1 MVQRRSD
8 KMDARIVKLEE
19 NFDVKFNDHKEG
31 MNAFIQNVF
40 AEFKEEMKKNV
51 FETIFISKKRACFS
65 SRFSLKS
72 VMCTSESNIEELDQY
87 GRRLSERIENVLV
100 VENETSEDVFNNV
113 LDMCKKEKFNISVN
127 DIGRSHRIGKLYVNN
142 ISKNSANL

>member
-31 MNAFIQNVF
+31 MNAFIQNTF
-40 AEFKEEMKKNV
+40 AEFKEEMKKIV
-51 FETIFISKKRACFS
+51 FRTIFISKRRACFS
-65 SRFSLKS
+65 SRFTFKT

-87 GRRLSERIENVLV
+87 GRRLCQRIENVLV

-113 LDMCKKEKFNISVN
+113 LDMCKK
-127 DIGRSHRIGKLYVNN
+127 
-142 ISKNSANL
+142 